1 MMSKKRILALLM
13 AVVMIMAF
21 SATAFAATLI
31 SHTEDTSVMALT
43 STGNT
48 VTYTAVTVEGD
59 PQGTGTGYEDV
70 TTYSYDIVL
79 PSTATSLSS
88 VAITAKYATSR
99 TLKIDGVQ
107 QPYSVSAGKR
117 VSTVTVDFTSGSKL
131 FEIYSGTTL
140 VRSYAVAAN
149 ISGTTLSSVTMRINV
164 QNAYTWLGTA
174 GNSMNETSSAGL
186 EYLKTATGITVTN
199 NVASDMSA
207 VTITGLPAGSTAMTA
222 LYYIC
227 GGVQDGSAVKLYK
240 NGADITATGLGIDI
254 KGTGSD
260 GAGHYTYIS
269 AMGKKATT
277 DTESDKWLGEFSTER
292 FSGWLYLNRTSSG
305 TYNMPAYG
313 AAQYTLT
320 DGEDIVWLFTN
331 NFGDYDIL
339 NPSSES

>member
-1 MMSKKRILALLM
+1 MNKKRILALLM
-13 AVVMIMAF
+13 AVVMVMAF
-21 SATAFAATLI
+21 ATTAFAATLI
-31 SHTEDTSVMALT
+31 SHAEDTSVLTLT

-88 VAITAKYATSR
+88 VTIIAKYATSR

-140 VRSYAVAAN
+140 VRSFVVTAG
-149 ISGTTLSSVTMRINV
+149 ISGQKLSNVTMRINV
-164 QNAYTWLGTA
+164 QNAYSWLKK
-174 GNSMNETSSAGL
+174 GNSMNATSSAGL
-186 EYLKTATGITVTN
+186 EHLKTATGITVTN

-227 GGVQDGSAVKLYK
+227 GGVQDGTAVKLYK
-240 NGADITATGLGIDI
+240 NGTDITAAGLGIDI

-260 GAGHYTYIS
+260 GAGHCTYIS
-269 AMGKKATT
+269 AMGKKALNN
-277 DTESDKWLGEFSTER
+277 TETDKWLGERSTEQ
-292 FSGWLYLNRTSSG
+292 FSGWLYLNRDNNG
-305 TYNMPAYG
+305 TYAMPPYG

-331 NFGDYDIL
+331 NFGDYNIL
-339 NPSSES
+339 NPSSAS

>member
-1 MMSKKRILALLM
+1 MNKKRILALLM
-13 AVVMIMAF
+13 AVVMVMAF
-21 SATAFAATLI
+21 ATTAFAATLI
-31 SHTEDTSVMALT
+31 SHTEDTSVLTLT

-59 PQGTGTGYEDV
+59 PQGTGTGYPNV

-79 PSTATSLSS
+79 PSTATSLTS

-99 TLKIDGVQ
+99 TLKVDGVQ

-117 VSTVTVDFTSGSKL
+117 VSAVTLDFTSGSKL

-140 VRSYAVAAN
+140 VRSFVVTAG
-149 ISGTTLSSVTMRINV
+149 ISGQKLSNVTMRINV
-164 QNAYTWLGTA
+164 QNAYSWLKK
-174 GNSMNETSSAGL
+174 GNSMNATSSAGL
-186 EYLKTATGITVTN
+186 EHLKTATGITVTN
-199 NVASDMSA
+199 NVASDMSV
-207 VTITGLPAGSTAMTA
+207 VTLTGLPTGSTAMAA

-227 GGVQDGSAVKLYK
+227 GGVQDGAAVKLYK
-240 NGADITATGLGIDI
+240 NGTDITATGLGIDI

-269 AMGKKATT
+269 AMGKKATSS
-277 DTESDKWLGEFSTER
+277 TEADKWLGERSTEQ
-292 FSGWLYLNRTSSG
+292 FSGWLYLNRESNG
-305 TYNMPAYG
+305 TYSMPSYG

-331 NFGDYDIL
+331 NFGDYNIL
-339 NPSSES
+339 NPSSAS

>member
-1 MMSKKRILALLM
+1 MNKKRILALLM

-21 SATAFAATLI
+21 ATTAFAATLI
-31 SHTEDTSVMALT
+31 SHAEDTSVLTLT

-88 VAITAKYATSR
+88 VTIIAKYATSR

-140 VRSYAVAAN
+140 VRSFVVTAG
-149 ISGTTLSSVTMRINV
+149 ISGQKLSNVTMRINV
-164 QNAYTWLGTA
+164 QNAYSWLKK
-174 GNSMNETSSAGL
+174 GNSMNATSSAGL
-186 EYLKTATGITVTN
+186 EHLKTATGITVTN

-227 GGVQDGSAVKLYK
+227 GGVQDGTAVKLYK
-240 NGADITATGLGIDI
+240 NGTDITATGLGIDI

-260 GAGHYTYIS
+260 GAGHCTYIS
-269 AMGKKATT
+269 AMGKKALNN
-277 DTESDKWLGEFSTER
+277 TETDKWLGERSTEQ
-292 FSGWLYLNRTSSG
+292 FSGWLYLNRDNNG
-305 TYNMPAYG
+305 TYAMPPYG

-331 NFGDYDIL
+331 NFGDYNIL
-339 NPSSES
+339 NPSSAS